1 MTIISDRTFNY
12 RIITPSLL
20 VGKKNHCIHMPLTL
34 EMLFLKKKKKK
45 KEKNF
50 FFFGEKKNIKEER
63 KRRKKNKGEI
73 NRSEGMCGFAEE

>member
-34 EMLFLKKKKKK
+34 EMLFLKKK
-45 KEKNF
+45 NF
-50 FFFGEKKNIKEER
+50 FFLGDKKNIEEER